1 MPRARIS
8 RAATTDRPSV
18 GNTRLLIAI
27 LVVAAA
33 AAGWWLRGA
42 SQPSSD
48 PDAPAGKTAPTPT
61 QDPARAEP
69 KATPSTAPRL
79 VDVTWKD
86 ATLAEVVT
94 DLAERLE
101 RRLSISDGT
110 RKKLEKVHITLHI
123 EDELVTHVLARVL
136 QPYELGCSIR
146 AQEVLIFPDD
156 D

>member
-1 MPRARIS
+1 M
-8 RAATTDRPSV
+8 

-27 LVVAAA
+27 LVIAAA
-33 AAGWWLRGA
+33 GAGWWLRGA

-48 PDAPAGKTAPTPT
+48 SDAPAGKTAPTPP
-61 QDPARAEP
+61 QDPARTAP
-69 KATPSTAPRL
+69 KATQSTAPRL

-101 RRLSISDGT
+101 RRLTISAGT
-110 RKKLEKVHITLHI
+110 RKQLEETRITLHI

-136 QPYELGCSIR
+136 QPYELGHSIR
-146 AQEVLIFPDD
+146 ATEVLIFPDD